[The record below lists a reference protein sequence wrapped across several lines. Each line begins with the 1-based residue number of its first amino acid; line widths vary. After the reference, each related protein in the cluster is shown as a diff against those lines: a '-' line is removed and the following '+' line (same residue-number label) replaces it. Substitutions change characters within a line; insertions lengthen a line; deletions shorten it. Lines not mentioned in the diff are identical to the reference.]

1 MKLLKTQSLQ
11 PKHLRM
17 IMHNRT
23 KKISDKARANILS
36 RLESADQKNSGLM
49 PERVQSAAVFSS
61 PDNLLSTF
69 IDEFEKVNGQVVVC
83 DNQLAVAR
91 QLVEL
96 ADEHCWNNVF
106 CLEES
111 LLPYIPDSI
120 QLGND
125 EDFESMQ
132 VGITGCELL
141 IARTGSVMVSS
152 AVASGRRL
160 NVFPPVHV
168 IIANV
173 DQLVP
178 FLDDAISRFN
188 EKYKDNMPSQ
198 ATVITGPSRTA
209 DIEKTLVMGAH
220 GPKELIVLI
229 HQ

>member
-1 MKLLKTQSLQ
+1 
-11 PKHLRM
+11 
-17 IMHNRT
+17 MHNRT
-23 KKISDKARANILS
+23 KIISDKARANILS
-36 RLESADQKNSGLM
+36 RLESARQENSGLM
-49 PERVQSAAVFSS
+49 PERVQSAAVFPS

-69 IDEFEKVNGQVVVC
+69 IEEFEKVNGQVFVC
-83 DNQLAVAR
+83 DNQQAVAK
-91 QLVEL
+91 QLVTL
-96 ADEHCWNNVF
+96 ADERCWKNVF
-106 CLEES
+106 CFEES

-120 QLGND
+120 QLGSD

-132 VGITGCELL
+132 VGITRCEML

-152 AVASGRRL
+152 AGASGRRL

-168 IIANV
+168 VIANV
-173 DQLVP
+173 DKLVP
-178 FLDDAISRFN
+178 FLDDAISRFK
-188 EKYKDNMPSQ
+188 EKYKGNKPSQ